1 MNGNESYGAVL
12 GCYTPSYRWISLS
25 VRYRAAYRTYGRRR
39 PSIRCISISW
49 RYGYGTRTTAPVQP
63 YYTVT
68 VRSPIWQGEKCQR
81 WWCQHRENSQNHH
94 LIIFPPPYRAGVY
107 WIRWQE
113 GELWIE
119 ETLVEW
125 KWRGHHTRQRA
136 RGDKMPLI
144 AVRMFGPTFPSPIP
158 QRPRHSY
165 TCSWHLHPRKT
176 ICYGLLDVEIMS
188 WIFAH
193 QIEHVYVQYWQ
204 ITTFLSD
211 LNSSLGYYPFTF
223 VPVVSKKIPNI
234 YYRTIIWYT
243 IYFRMIRGLCKCF
256 NEYWSD
262 EFQHSQSHSKV

>member
-1 MNGNESYGAVL
+1 MGNQDEFFWETRNMKYG
-12 GCYTPSYRWISLS
+12 
-25 VRYRAAYRTYGRRR
+25 RAATAGCGIRGKIASAVCSSTLRNGLGYRNN
-39 PSIRCISISW
+39 
-49 RYGYGTRTTAPVQP
+49 GTEWDSRQARVG
-63 YYTVT
+63 VF
-68 VRSPIWQGEKCQR
+68 WQGEKCQR

-94 LIIFPPPYRAGVY
+94 LIIFPPPYKAGVY

-158 QRPRHSY
+158 QRPRCSY

-204 ITTFLSD
+204 FTTFSSD
-211 LNSSLGYYPFTF
+211 LNSSLRYYAFTF
-223 VPVVSKKIPNI
+223 MPVVSENISKID
-234 YYRTIIWYT
+234 YRTVIWYT

-262 EFQHSQSHSKV
+262 EFQHSQSHSKVQ